1 MRVAPPLNPIVLLA
15 ATGGGH
21 CEVPIRRQPGSPL
34 GRVLTSGLAILRS
47 VTVGERPLRAD
58 ARRNREA
65 LVAAAREVF
74 GAKGVDAPL
83 DEVARR
89 AEVAIGTLYNRF
101 PTRAD
106 LVEAAFLPTLE
117 EAEAITE
124 EALRC
129 ADPWDGFVLLLE
141 RCVLMQVADRG
152 FTEVCSRAFDPAS
165 GIEKAKH
172 ANASRMNRIIERAQ
186 EAGALRTDFR
196 GPDLAIVFAAATA
209 TPDWRRALGM
219 VLDGLRAR

>member
-1 MRVAPPLNPIVLLA
+1 VQEPETVV
-15 ATGGGH
+15 T
-21 CEVPIRRQPGSPL
+21 
-34 GRVLTSGLAILRS
+34 LAILRG
-47 VTVGERPLRAD
+47 VTVEQRPLRAD

-83 DEVARR
+83 DEIARR

-117 EAEAITE
+117 EATAVTE
-124 EALRC
+124 EALAC
-129 ADPWDGFVLLLE
+129 DDPWDGFVLFLE
-141 RCVLMQVADRG
+141 RSVRMQVTDRG
-152 FTEVCSRAFDPAS
+152 FTQVCMRAFDPAS
-165 GIEKAKH
+165 GLEKAKH
-172 ANASRMNRIIERAQ
+172 ANASRMGRIIERAQ

-196 GPDLAIVFAAATA
+196 TLDLPVVFAAASA
-209 TPDWRRALGM
+209 APDWRRGLAL
-219 VLDGLRAR
+219 VLDGLRASAAHPLP

>member
-1 MRVAPPLNPIVLLA
+1 MGA
-15 ATGGGH
+15 A
-21 CEVPIRRQPGSPL
+21 RYR
-34 GRVLTSGLAILRS
+34 SGASRLAILRS
-47 VTVGERPLRAD
+47 VTVEHRPLRAD

-106 LVEAAFLPTLE
+106 LVEAAFLPALQ
-117 EAEAITE
+117 EAEAVTE
-124 EALRC
+124 EALARD
-129 ADPWDGFVLLLE
+129 DPWDGFVHFLE
-141 RCVLMQVADRG
+141 RSILMQVADRG
-152 FTEVCSRAFDPAS
+152 FTEVCSRVFDPDS
-165 GIEKAKH
+165 GIEKAKR
-172 ANASRMNRIIERAQ
+172 AKGSRLNRIIERAQ
-186 EAGALRTDFR
+186 EAGALRADFR

>member
-1 MRVAPPLNPIVLLA
+1 VQEPETVVTLV
-15 ATGGGH
+15 
-21 CEVPIRRQPGSPL
+21 
-34 GRVLTSGLAILRS
+34 ILRG
-47 VTVGERPLRAD
+47 VTVEHRPLRAD

-83 DEVARR
+83 DEIARR

-106 LVEAAFLPTLE
+106 LVEAVFLPTLQ
-117 EAEAITE
+117 EAQAVLD
-124 EALRC
+124 EAL
-129 ADPWDGFVLLLE
+129 AVDDPWDGFVLFLE
-141 RCVLMQVADRG
+141 RSVLMQVTDRG
-152 FTEVCSRAFDPAS
+152 FTEVCSRVFDPAS
-165 GIEKAKH
+165 ALEKAKH
-172 ANASRMNRIIERAQ
+172 ANGSRMARIITRAQ
-186 EAGALRTDFR
+186 EAGALRRDFR
-196 GPDLAIVFAAATA
+196 GEDLAIVFAAATA

>member
-1 MRVAPPLNPIVLLA
+1 M
-15 ATGGGH
+15 
-21 CEVPIRRQPGSPL
+21 
-34 GRVLTSGLAILRS
+34 
-47 VTVGERPLRAD
+47 TVEERPLRAD

-83 DEVARR
+83 DEIARR

-106 LVEAAFLPTLE
+106 LVEAAFLPSLQ
-117 EAEAITE
+117 EAHAVLD
-124 EALRC
+124 EALAC
-129 ADPWDGFVLLLE
+129 VDAWDGFVLFLE
-141 RCVLMQVADRG
+141 RSVRMQVSDRG
-152 FTEVCSRAFDPAS
+152 FTEVCSRTFDPAS
-165 GIEKAKH
+165 GLEKAKQ
-172 ANASRMNRIIERAQ
+172 ANGSRINRIIARAQ
-186 EAGALRTDFR
+186 EAGALRPDFR
-196 GPDLAIVFAAATA
+196 ATDLAIVFAAATA